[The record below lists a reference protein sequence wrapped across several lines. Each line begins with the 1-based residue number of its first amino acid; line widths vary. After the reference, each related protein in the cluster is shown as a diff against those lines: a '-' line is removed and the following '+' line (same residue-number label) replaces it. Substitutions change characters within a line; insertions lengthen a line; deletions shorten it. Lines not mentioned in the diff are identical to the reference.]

1 MKCTLILA
9 ALFATLVAAQMDPE
23 GWYGDS
29 LGYPDGDYADG
40 LDDGVHELQDAPYGA
55 YGSGYP
61 QGVDDAE
68 DYDGVDGYLDD
79 DGDNVG
85 TLARRWVVPVDYP
98 MSLVRRAVL
107 EPRGVSPTIFANA
120 AKLKKNKLKKQKFNF
135 VNKKA
140 KKINRKHK
148 TVFIG

>member
-1 MKCTLILA
+1 MKCMLVLA
-9 ALFATLVAAQMDPE
+9 ALFTTLVTAQMDPE

-29 LGYPDGDYADG
+29 LGYPDGDHADG
-40 LDDGVHELQDAPYGA
+40 LDDGVQELHDSPYGA
-55 YGSGYP
+55 YGAGYP

-68 DYDGVDGYLDD
+68 DYDGADGYLDD
-79 DGDNVG
+79 DGDEG

-98 MSLVRRAVL
+98 MSLVRREVL

-120 AKLKKNKLKKQKFNF
+120 AKLKKNKFKKQKFNF
-135 VNKKA
+135 ANKKF
-140 KKINRKHK
+140 KKFNRKQK